1 MADRHTRGVRL
12 EVLLGDVGEVR
23 GFLVLGEQV
32 VERLVLA
39 RANVLG
45 NGFVPFVGV
54 VEFRVDVVDHA
65 TKREQ
70 AMPDHLADSELGNP
84 DTVHVCKT
92 LDERPFR
99 RRKQAALL
107 TSLPIPPRYVKV
119 GPRIGRYNT
128 LRKVTPQGALQ
139 RTLRGHASPAFAKL
153 AVASGQRPI
162 HHCWSVNRKEA
173 CTVNDKSSLPAS
185 EAEWKARLGEDT
197 WRVLRREGTEPPFSS
212 ELNDEH
218 RQGTF
223 VCAGCGAP
231 LFE

>member
-1 MADRHTRGVRL
+1 
-12 EVLLGDVGEVR
+12 
-23 GFLVLGEQV
+23 
-32 VERLVLA
+32 
-39 RANVLG
+39 
-45 NGFVPFVGV
+45 
-54 VEFRVDVVDHA
+54 
-65 TKREQ
+65 
-70 AMPDHLADSELGNP
+70 P

-231 LFE
+231 LFESGAKFDSGTGWPSFFQPVEGAVETRRDFKLILPRTEYHCARCGGHQG